1 MNDQL
6 TEVSALLLKQYVFQG
21 LNEEQIKSIASRF
34 RLVRYQ
40 AQQTVIYEDM
50 PGIKFFI
57 VYKGQVE
64 VSALVKK
71 LFKAQEKVKL
81 YTYGPGEFF
90 GAEAIIYKSKN
101 RDVVKTNEESVLL
114 VIDNVKFLE
123 MLEEFP
129 EVAEK
134 FKLIVESRRF
144 ARKKQFPWLIAGE
157 SIQLMGR
164 KHTYFLIRSLLLPIF
179 LFLLSIPAIVYT
191 FTILEPSSLA
201 IFFRIGSLLLMLGA
215 FFGFIW
221 NWIDWGNDYYI
232 VTTQRILWL
241 EKVVGLYESRNE
253 APLYTILTVDVKSS
267 QAGRILNYGNVAT
280 RTYTGIINM
289 DRVNRP
295 KELASFIE
303 GHIKRMLLLSEDDKL
318 GQFESDLKKALHKPD
333 PTSPDLEELVIKK
346 PDAKSK
352 TKEGKSRSLRER
364 MKYLLNVR
372 FEQEG
377 VIIYRKHWFLLVRR
391 IWIAVAG
398 LVIWFLLLS
407 LVVSQKSN
415 PTFSSLVGTPLYL
428 ISFFIFI
435 GVFAWLIYSYEDWR
449 NDIYKL
455 TPEQIFQIY
464 RKPLGSELKT
474 SANIE
479 NILTIEHERENIT
492 GIMLNFGNVIVSVGD
507 TKIIFEGVKNPDQ
520 VHQDIADYQ
529 EALKRRKRDQNET
542 RNRKRMVKWLMAYH
556 QETQNP
562 INEEIPPNG
571 EEVSG

>member
-71 LFKAQEKVKL
+71 LFKAPEKVKL

-90 GAEAIIYKSKN
+90 GAEAIIYKSNN

-114 VIDNVKFLE
+114 VLDNVKFQE
-123 MLEEFP
+123 MLDEFP

-144 ARKKQFPWLIAGE
+144 ARKKQFPWLISGE

-179 LFLLSIPAIVYT
+179 FFLLSIPAIVYT
-191 FTILEPSSLA
+191 FTILEPSTLA
-201 IFFRIGSLLLMLGA
+201 IFFKIGSLLLMLGA
-215 FFGFIW
+215 IFWFIW

-232 VTTQRILWL
+232 VTTQRVLWL

-289 DRVNRP
+289 NRVNRP

-398 LVIWFLLLS
+398 LVIWFIILYLL
-407 LVVSQKSN
+407 VSYKSN
-415 PTFSSLVGTPLYL
+415 ATVSSLVGTPLYL
-428 ISFFIFI
+428 ISFFILI

-529 EALKRRKRDQNET
+529 EALKRRKREQNET
-542 RNRKRMVKWLMAYH
+542 HNRKRMVKWLMTYH
-556 QETQNP
+556 KETQNP
-562 INEEIPPNG
+562 INEEISPNG